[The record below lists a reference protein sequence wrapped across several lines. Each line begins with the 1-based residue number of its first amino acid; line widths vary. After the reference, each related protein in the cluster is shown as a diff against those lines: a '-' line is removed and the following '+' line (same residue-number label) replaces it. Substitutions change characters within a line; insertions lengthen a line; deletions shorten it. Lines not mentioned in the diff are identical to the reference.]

1 MKLTVVRNKI
11 QNVCSEPYNS
21 LFGYRNLKS
30 EAQNKDLDIF

>member
-11 QNVCSEPYNS
+11 PNVRSEPYNS
-21 LFGYRNLKS
+21 LLNYKNLKS